1 MAQGTERKKMSL
13 FLETLKVYRDEISF
27 TASKAQ
33 AQARFYIG
41 LFRAL
46 MPPNLIWIK
55 NCLKIFKYFCCM
67 QPRPEDPCSIHLGP

>member
-1 MAQGTERKKMSL
+1 MKHLWRKEQKEKKMSL

-33 AQARFYIG
+33 AQALFYIG

-55 NCLKIFKYFCCM
+55 NCLKILKYFCLHAA
-67 QPRPEDPCSIHLGP
+67 ST